1 MVEAE
6 EVENGGVEIVHGG
19 DVFFCLPAEGV
30 GGAVGVAAVDA
41 RAGEPGCEA
50 FGVVIAAAGAFLEG
64 GHAAELGAPHDQR
77 IFK

>member
-30 GGAVGVAAVDA
+30 GGAVGVAALDA
-41 RAGEPGCEA
+41 RAGKPSGEA
-50 FGVVIAAAGAFLEG
+50 LGVMVAAAGAFLEG
-64 GHAAELGAPHDQR
+64 GHSTKLSAPNNQR